1 MPVVNK
7 PNIIIKF
14 IIETSL
20 IFLFDFNKLYNTT
33 IEGIRR
39 KTTYLIFWEVEK
51 KLVSIVWSIP
61 LSVNCDIGIKKNCS
75 YTFSISMFKKYKI
88 KKVIIKPITLPKNC
102 EYKISLFCLKK

>member
-20 IFLFDFNKLYNTT
+20 IFFFDFNKLYKTI

-39 KTTYLIFWEVEK
+39 KTTYLIFGKWK
-51 KLVSIVWSIP
+51 KTCIYSLVNS
-61 LSVNCDIGIKKNCS
+61 LSVNCDIGIKKYYS
-75 YTFSISMFKKYKI
+75 YTFSISIFNKYKI
-88 KKVIIKPITLPKNC
+88 KKVIIKNNTSKN
-102 EYKISLFCLKK
+102 

>member
-20 IFLFDFNKLYNTT
+20 IFFFDFNKLYKT
-33 IEGIRR
+33 IIVGIRR
-39 KTTYLIFWEVEK
+39 KTTYLIFWEVKK

-61 LSVNCDIGIKKNCS
+61 LSSIVILASKNIAHTLFQFQYLTNIKS
-75 YTFSISMFKKYKI
+75 KK
-88 KKVIIKPITLPKNC
+88 LLLNQ
-102 EYKISLFCLKK
+102 